1 MTNTINVKGK
11 IKENY
16 RTEIECSHDFV
27 LDQPTSAGGN
37 GEGPNPLELFLS
49 SLAGCFCAIGKIIS
63 NQKKLSIR
71 GLNVKI
77 EGDIDKSY
85 LLGITKDGRAGFT
98 EIRSYVTVDADM
110 TDREKADFVEE
121 IERRCPIADNM
132 SNNSK
137 LITMNIQKEQDM
149 VLEKA

>member
-1 MTNTINVKGK
+1 M
-11 IKENY
+11 
-16 RTEIECSHDFV
+16 
-27 LDQPTSAGGN
+27 
-37 GEGPNPLELFLS
+37 
-49 SLAGCFCAIGKIIS
+49 
-63 NQKKLSIR
+63 
-71 GLNVKI
+71 NVKI